1 MSEKKISYNEAV
13 SEIETIL
20 AQIENDEL
28 DVDELGIKIKQVS
41 KLLNLCKI
49 KLRNAEEEVVK
60 IIKNMDEQ
68 DKPEDE
74 QDAF

>member
-49 KLRNAEEEVVK
+49 KLRNAEEEVDK

>member
-1 MSEKKISYNEAV
+1 MSEENISYNEAV

-28 DVDELGIKIKQVS
+28 DVDELGNKIKHVS
-41 KLLNLCKI
+41 KLLNLCKV
-49 KLRNAEEEVVK
+49 KLRNAEEEVDK

-68 DKPEDE
+68 DKPGEE
-74 QDAF
+74 QGAL